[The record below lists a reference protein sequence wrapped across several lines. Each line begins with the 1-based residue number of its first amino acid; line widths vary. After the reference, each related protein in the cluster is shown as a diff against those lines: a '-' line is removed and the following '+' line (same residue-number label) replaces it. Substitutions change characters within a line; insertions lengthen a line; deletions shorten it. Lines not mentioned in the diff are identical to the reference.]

1 MMAMILAAGRGER
14 MRPLSDATPKPL
26 LSAGG
31 RRLIEW
37 QLTAL
42 AHAGV
47 REVVVNTAHLA
58 PQFETALGDGSRFG
72 VRILWS
78 REGTQAADALET
90 LGGIVHALPLLGE
103 APFIAVSADIVC
115 DYDYRNLASARTAIE
130 RGEIDAHLVLV
141 PNPPFHPRGDM
152 GLRSDA
158 QGHERITTA
167 PPWLTYAN
175 IALLAPRLF
184 AGEAAGKRKL
194 FPWLYRAVDA
204 GRVSGE
210 RFTGR
215 WYNVGTPADLQ
226 ALDLELAARPLAI
239 EAAVPSFQTDR

>member
-1 MMAMILAAGRGER
+1 MKAMILAAGRGER

-26 LSAGG
+26 LMAGG

-37 QLTAL
+37 QIAAL
-42 AHAGV
+42 VRAGV
-47 REVVVNTAHLA
+47 REVVINTAHLA
-58 PQFETALGDGSRFG
+58 SQFEAALDGGSELG
-72 VRILWS
+72 VRIVWS

-90 LGGIVHALPLLGE
+90 LGGIVHALPLLGD

-115 DYDYRNLASARTAIE
+115 DYDYGRLAAAGAAIE

-152 GLRSDA
+152 GLQPDA
-158 QGHERITTA
+158 QGRARITTA

-175 IALLAPRLF
+175 IALLSPQLF

-194 FPWLYRAVDA
+194 FPWLYRAAEA
-204 GRVSGE
+204 GRVGGE
-210 RFTGR
+210 LFDGR

-226 ALDLELAARPLAI
+226 ALDAELAARPLAGDFSSP
-239 EAAVPSFQTDR
+239 AAWPT